1 MKKVFLTRLF
11 ATLITSGCCR
21 DEIVD
26 SYRLNQFDKTLIPY
40 NTYEELKFINEE
52 GNIVIINSQ
61 PKTTSISSDR
71 YGPESCRLFETE
83 AARTY
88 LYIPYMELGLDIIVS
103 SFSSTAF
110 TIRTLNQDASLNAS
124 FDLACV
130 GLFDRSI
137 EERFTNISI
146 GEFNFQNIVVFQDCQ
161 GYSPITQIIY
171 SIENGVEFT
180 EFSDGKW
187 LKLDH
192 GNL

>member
-1 MKKVFLTRLF
+1 MKKVFLILLF

-26 SYRLNQFDKTLIPY
+26 SYRLNQFEKTLIPY

-52 GNIVIINSQ
+52 ENIVIINSQ

-83 AARTY
+83 ATSTY
-88 LYIPYMELGLDIIVS
+88 LYIPNLEL
-103 SFSSTAF
+103 
-110 TIRTLNQDASLNAS
+110 R
-124 FDLACV
+124 LACV
-130 GLFDRSI
+130 GLFDRDI
-137 EERFTNISI
+137 EERFTDISI

-171 SIENGVEFT
+171 SIENGVEFI
-180 EFSDGKW
+180 EFSNGKW
-187 LKLDH
+187 LKL
-192 GNL
+192 NLGSL